1 MWHPADPVCTFKTG
15 APVTVLSGE
24 GNGSVQRCPFY
35 WHITTLTFSWS
46 KLHYVPHGLH
56 LLLAF
61 EASVDD
67 IYREALHD
75 SPYTPTCEMRLLL
88 QGQKTPHCTTSKMAW
103 RHKHMAL
110 LHQRCFY
117 IFVSNCTVELL
128 GTCSLVDETLL
139 WKRQTSSFT
148 PKLEHLIMALFPH
161 LPKCCRYEHN
171 GKYLTS

>member
-88 QGQKTPHCTTSKMAW
+88 QGQKTPYCTTSKMAW

-117 IFVSNCTVELL
+117 IFVSNCSRASWYLQSGWWNFTLKEANVLIYSKVGAFDN
-128 GTCSLVDETLL
+128 GTF
-139 WKRQTSSFT
+139 SS
-148 PKLEHLIMALFPH
+148 PSKVL
-161 LPKCCRYEHN
+161 
-171 GKYLTS
+171 